1 MTGRLRRDGG
11 WRGAPAVVSCTSLPS
26 LPAIPVPAA
35 RSSAER
41 QKGQRA
47 ERHHAALR
55 RSVAS
60 CCRLSGPAAARR
72 AILNPLPVLAGSRQ
86 VVVNRPIDTG
96 TSSGRSYLH
105 ERSFY
110 RSSKQ
115 QRSTTKADRA
125 ARAASEPKSSQK
137 EAHGRA
143 APSYTTPRTTVATG
157 RRRRRREA
165 GRREKENANTR
176 KVNVHARPNPWIA
189 AGGVRVHALRP

>member
-1 MTGRLRRDGG
+1 MFAFLLARRLTFRSARLACVPERTSALASIAVLRQCAGTAAWVPGRLRRVAG

-86 VVVNRPIDTG
+86 VVVNTVGLLIPVLVAAAPIYMREVFTEAAS
-96 TSSGRSYLH
+96 SSGLPQKQT
-105 ERSFY
+105 ERRERRAS
-110 RSSKQ
+110 R
-115 QRSTTKADRA
+115 RA
-125 ARAASEPKSSQK
+125 AKKKHMAEPRRA
-137 EAHGRA
+137 
-143 APSYTTPRTTVATG
+143 TPHQGPR
-157 RRRRRREA
+157 
-165 GRREKENANTR
+165 
-176 KVNVHARPNPWIA
+176 
-189 AGGVRVHALRP
+189 